1 MQLPLSFPDEIIF
14 SRIVRH
20 FTLSG
25 MTCENYLSNVFGN
38 HKVTIH
44 PYLTAGLEQV
54 CKFSHE
60 LSLEV
65 LKKQTLAP
73 LFMHFL
79 PSYGSIIS
87 NALISSK
94 ACEAI
99 RACQLTCVREKEQ
112 ISIKFCPE
120 CARVNAQEFGL
131 SYWHRSHQIPGIES
145 CYLHRVQ
152 LEHFSLETRSRLSHC
167 LLPPLDVKSRPS
179 SQVSFDF
186 AQYSYDVLNLTSYS
200 SKSFSLNTF
209 KAQLQKLGYI
219 TNKGRYRRRLIL
231 MSLYQLSQD
240 LVHDTNFFYPR
251 SSEDYR
257 YISYFL
263 SGKASQHPIKFLLFG
278 FWLTKQAVEKVR
290 SNIVLTESKPAM
302 SMENQCISLL
312 KQGES
317 MASVSRVTGKSRCY
331 IKTLALRFN
340 IPINLKPKYI
350 TIKMKQ
356 RILLLAKKGFHRKAI
371 ASLFQISSGSV
382 EQVISS
388 EPSLVKKRKQ
398 FKYESKRRKYKAM
411 ILRFIKLQPLA
422 IKQEVKVNC
431 YAAFH
436 WLNVNENEWLHLTL
450 PAPTKPQALARV
462 NWSKRD
468 RELLTKV
475 KAILVKSEVTLSRT
489 KLDKAI
495 GGHGWLTRYANRLPE
510 TIKYIEEQLNV

>member
-1 MQLPLSFPDEIIF
+1 MQLPLPYPDEIIF

-25 MTCENYLSNVFGN
+25 MTCEHYLSDVFGN

-54 CKFSHE
+54 CKFSQE
-60 LSLEV
+60 LPIEV

-73 LFMHFL
+73 MFMHFL

-145 CYLHRVQ
+145 CSLHRVQ
-152 LEHFSLETRSRLSHC
+152 LEHFPLETRSRLSHC
-167 LLPPLDVKSRPS
+167 LLPPLNVNSRS
-179 SQVSFDF
+179 SRQVSFDF
-186 AQYSYDVLNLTSYS
+186 AQYSYDVLNLTSCG

-263 SGKASQHPIKFLLFG
+263 SGKVSQHPIKFLLIG
-278 FWLTKQAVEKVR
+278 FWLAKQAVEKVR
-290 SNIVLTESKPAM
+290 SNIVLTEPKLAM

-356 RILLLAKKGFHRKAI
+356 RILFLAKKGFHRKAI

-388 EPSLVKKRKQ
+388 KPSLVKKRKQ

-422 IKQEVKVNC
+422 IKQEVKENC

-436 WLNVNENEWLHLTL
+436 WLYINEKTWLESTL
-450 PAPTKPQALARV
+450 PKACKFKPKPKV
-462 NWSKRD
+462 DWEKRD
-468 RELLTKV
+468 RV
-475 KAILVKSEVTLSRT
+475 LVKEVRIIMNCLNDPISRSQ
-489 KLDKAI
+489 LDKKL
-495 GGHGWLTRYANRLPE
+495 GGYGWLLRYQHKLPE
-510 TIKYIEEQLNV
+510 TMTEYYSFK